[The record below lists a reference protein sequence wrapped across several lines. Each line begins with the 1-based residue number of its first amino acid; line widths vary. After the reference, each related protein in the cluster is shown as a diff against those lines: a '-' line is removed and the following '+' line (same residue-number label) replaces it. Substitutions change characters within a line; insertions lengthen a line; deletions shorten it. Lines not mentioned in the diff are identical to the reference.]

1 MNNPK
6 FKYYLRVPN
15 GSNYDYYYCD
25 SSNNVTFT
33 TSATPTRQLQYS
45 PEGWQNSTLNW
56 ERGFTYH
63 GIIRAVTF
71 PIEFVKDGAKILR
84 NFYYNNGIEA
94 DVELYIEIF
103 DSATYTYGAYYQG
116 NINFN
121 GSKDSFDRFIC
132 EASEGGFLQ
141 KLESK
146 ESTNYEIPIDTNGSK
161 IWVKLH
167 SCYLQLRQKWIGS
180 NTETVL
186 KDIIGNGLPT
196 FTPLDAEGTNIYYG
210 IYTQTSSSPQKLIQ
224 NDNASTQVFDFTLHY
239 DYAVYIPSGGGG
251 VDGIFEVGYFLFNS
265 PATFVS
271 ETILYHSGSTLVAG
285 GSATYIGNVSTS
297 ISLNSG
303 QWIGCFVRMYPAA
316 AAPGLGIG
324 ITPAVITQQNSYIQI
339 TDDQATAE
347 GYFPALRWRDV
358 ATTLLTDING
368 SSVTLSSTPM
378 GVTHYDKVLTSGDA
392 IRNLE
397 NSVLKTNFADDFAS
411 FNANFGASFYYKSS
425 TNTAYIGTKADVYYN
440 SQILDLGEAAD
451 LTQEPFVQEMFSR
464 LKNGQD
470 NQTYD
475 NVNGKD
481 EFNNETEWATPIN
494 AVSNEKN
501 LKSVYRKDM
510 YGILLTYLNLNGK
523 KVTDSDSDNDVF
535 IIHIDSSIAGTIPA
549 GFDGAGEDYYDIY
562 IDPSWSVTNV
572 YRGDAAFNVELS
584 PLRNIYNNGDYL
596 HSMFYGLDSQYITF
610 QTNSKSNYTGTKM
623 ISTTGGV
630 TYDEGANIL
639 ITDLP
644 DPLFKPMV
652 VDVKL
657 KVPVNLYSTLATN
670 PYGYVKTTWL
680 GNTYKGYIL
689 KISQSPALSSEQ
701 TIKLLL
707 TTDTVITNLIR

>member
-167 SCYLQLRQKWIGS
+167 SCYLQFKQKWITSYGDDVNTHPYHAPSTGEGTNLYLGIYEENPSDPVFNFLS
-180 NTETVL
+180 NESTSSQTVNLEYRYNYDVYVPSTTTAGAPYQFHIYYSL
-186 KDIIGNGLPT
+186 KDIATSTEVTKYTIFQQGSPYMSSGASQNFIGLNTQSITIPVGHKLVVEVQ
-196 FTPLDAEGTNIYYG
+196 LDTTVGPPGHVNDAS
-210 IYTQTSSSPQKLIQ
+210 YTCTQRDSYCI
-224 NDNASTQVFDFTLHY
+224 AS
-239 DYAVYIPSGGGG
+239 I
-251 VDGIFEVGYFLFNS
+251 
-265 PATFVS
+265 
-271 ETILYHSGSTLVAG
+271 
-285 GSATYIGNVSTS
+285 
-297 ISLNSG
+297 
-303 QWIGCFVRMYPAA
+303 
-316 AAPGLGIG
+316 
-324 ITPAVITQQNSYIQI
+324 
-339 TDDQATAE
+339 DQATAE

-358 ATTLLTDING
+358 ATTLLSDING
-368 SSVTLSSTPM
+368 STVTLSSTPM

-397 NSVLKTNFADDFAS
+397 NSVLKTNFADDFTS

-535 IIHIDSSIAGTIPA
+535 IVHIGSSIAGTIPA